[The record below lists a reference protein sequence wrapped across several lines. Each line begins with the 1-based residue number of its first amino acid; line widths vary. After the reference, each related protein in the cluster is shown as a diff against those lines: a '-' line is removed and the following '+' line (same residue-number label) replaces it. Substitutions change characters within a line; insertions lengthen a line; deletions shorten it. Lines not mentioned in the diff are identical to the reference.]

1 MRVTL
6 SIRPP
11 VGDAT
16 HACLAPAPPHPARP
30 PACPLLLQVKRSN
43 WSPPSDTGL
52 WATADR
58 VRQRL
63 LGELHGPVMERLQ
76 AELAFFD
83 EVTAVSGK
91 LYPVPKV
98 GCGPARGNVPAC
110 VLSGGQLAVLLL
122 KTALTEH
129 AIAAVFN

>member
-6 SIRPP
+6 LIRPP

-52 WATADR
+52 WATADG

-98 GCGPARGNVPAC
+98 GWPRAWERARLCSVWRSAG
-110 VLSGGQLAVLLL
+110 S
-122 KTALTEH
+122 TAIE
-129 AIAAVFN
+129 NSSD